1 MSNQADRI
9 TLSEA
14 AKQLSLNP
22 ATVRRWIKA
31 GKLPA
36 TLERTDRGETYFI
49 NPADLDTIQG
59 ASPADRTG
67 RPKPPALS
75 EDLAAIKSAQN
86 AILEQMRANS
96 EAQEQRIRSLE
107 AELHDTRA
115 QLSQFQDQMMKAL
128 PAPSSP
134 SSAPANRLTFIERL
148 TGKSR
153 KQ

>member
-1 MSNQADRI
+1 VSNQADRI
-9 TLSEA
+9 TLNEA
-14 AKQLSLNP
+14 AKRISVNP

-31 GKLPA
+31 GKIPA

-59 ASPADRTG
+59 ASPAARTK
-67 RPKPPALS
+67 RPRPPALS
-75 EDLAAIKSAQN
+75 EDLATIKDAQN

-128 PAPSSP
+128 PAPAKP
-134 SSAPANRLTFIERL
+134 SSSWLARLFGR
-148 TGKSR
+148 
-153 KQ
+153 

>member
-1 MSNQADRI
+1 MSEHPDRL

-14 AKQLSLNP
+14 AKRLGLNP

-49 NPADLDTIQG
+49 NPDDLEAITQG
-59 ASPADRTG
+59 SRSAPRTE
-67 RPKPPALS
+67 RPRPPALS
-75 EDLAAIKSAQN
+75 EDLAAIKDAQN
-86 AILEQMRANS
+86 AILDQMRANS

-128 PAPSSP
+128 PAPAKP
-134 SSAPANRLTFIERL
+134 SSSWLARRLKR
-148 TGKSR
+148 
-153 KQ
+153 

>member
-1 MSNQADRI
+1 MNEGTDRL

-14 AKQLSLNP
+14 AKQLSVNP

-49 NPADLDTIQG
+49 NPADLDTIRG
-59 ASPADRTG
+59 ASPAGRTE
-67 RPKPPALS
+67 RPRPPALS
-75 EDLAAIKSAQN
+75 EDLAAIKSAQA
-86 AILEQMRANS
+86 AILDQMRANS

-128 PAPSSP
+128 PAPAKP
-134 SSAPANRLTFIERL
+134 SSSWLARLFGR
-148 TGKSR
+148 
-153 KQ
+153 